1 MRVEQSRLCET
12 KDCKLLGFF
21 DAAQVDSALLARQ
34 CMEYAF
40 DVYAVSDMDSDEP
53 ASKNKREA
61 FEALR
66 TLYNALGRRF
76 KNLVIVDGFVD
87 WFSQGHFMVRDVK
100 CGGVRTVEVTEK
112 ITGKIATVP
121 ADMIMNVAETLTSKD
136 VKHNY
141 CMARAVLNLKS
152 IGVELPLFSLFPKV
166 RPSLVMI
173 VSDELGAT
181 QFCRGC
187 DDDDYA
193 DSDDDAGS
201 DDDEGPPAK
210 KKKTADG
217 GEGVATG
224 LGGGAASS
232 AAS

>member
-1 MRVEQSRLCET
+1 M
-12 KDCKLLGFF
+12 LLGFF
-21 DAAQVDSALLARQ
+21 DAAQLDSALLARQ

-40 DVYAVSDMDSDEP
+40 DVRAVSDKDSDKP

-61 FEALR
+61 FQALR

-141 CMARAVLNLKS
+141 CMTRAVLNL
-152 IGVELPLFSLFPKV
+152 
-166 RPSLVMI
+166 
-173 VSDELGAT
+173 
-181 QFCRGC
+181 
-187 DDDDYA
+187 
-193 DSDDDAGS
+193 
-201 DDDEGPPAK
+201 
-210 KKKTADG
+210 
-217 GEGVATG
+217 
-224 LGGGAASS
+224 
-232 AAS
+232 

>member
-12 KDCKLLGFF
+12 KHCKLLGFF

-40 DVYAVSDMDSDEP
+40 DVYAVSDKDSDEP

-136 VKHNY
+136 VKQNY
-141 CMARAVLNLKS
+141 CMTRAVLNLKS
-152 IGVELPLFSLFPKV
+152 IGVELPLYSLFPNV
-166 RPSLVMI
+166 RRTVALYLSV
-173 VSDELGAT
+173 ELGVT
-181 QFCRGC
+181 QFWRGW
-187 DDDDYA
+187 DDDV
-193 DSDDDAGS
+193 DAGS
-201 DDDEGPPAK
+201 DDDVTSVDAVDPPAN
-210 KKKTADG
+210 G
-217 GEGVATG
+217 
-224 LGGGAASS
+224 ASS
-232 AAS
+232 GYKARE